1 MIQYASSL
9 LFLRRLKVFSA
20 QHRRYSGD
28 GRGRPWR
35 ISRTILDL
43 LILAIFVTIVVAKS
57 LLVTRMI
64 CLRCAMYG
72 PECFGH
78 DAAPVHLVCPPI
90 CLLSVCVTLTT
101 SVADSEISST
111 LEASPPKSRTGGHCR
126 QQKSSS
132 LLKSLDSQLALLGQ
146 CAGLRCMGSWQ
157 GVPGITKPKVQIGE
171 LLRS

>member
-1 MIQYASSL
+1 MVGLPEPFVRSCPQVACLLPPPYEREHMIQYASSL

-20 QHRRYSGD
+20 RHRRFSGD

-90 CLLSVCVTLTT
+90 CLL
-101 SVADSEISST
+101 
-111 LEASPPKSRTGGHCR
+111 PKCR
-126 QQKSSS
+126 
-132 LLKSLDSQLALLGQ
+132 
-146 CAGLRCMGSWQ
+146 
-157 GVPGITKPKVQIGE
+157 
-171 LLRS
+171 